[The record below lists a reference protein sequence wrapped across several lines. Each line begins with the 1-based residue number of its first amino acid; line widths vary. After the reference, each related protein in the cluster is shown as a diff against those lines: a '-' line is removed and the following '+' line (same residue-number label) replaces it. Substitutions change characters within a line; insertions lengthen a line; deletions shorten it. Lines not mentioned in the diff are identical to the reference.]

1 MIAPRF
7 AYRAARADGTVF
19 RGSQTASDAAEVQAS
34 LARDGF
40 FPLDIRQQREEPSRS
55 RQLRARH
62 LAVAVRGL
70 ATLTAAGVSLDR
82 AIAATAAMAPD
93 PVGRVLIG
101 VHASVQNGQSLS
113 RALAEA
119 GGAVPPMT
127 VGLISAG
134 ERAGR
139 LSIALEQAATQ
150 LESDADLGSRLRQA
164 LAYPIILC
172 VGGAFS
178 LAIIV
183 TTVLPRFAAL
193 LSDLGQELPTSTRLL
208 LLLPRILA
216 SIWPFVLIATA
227 AGMIWW
233 RAWSRTETG
242 GRHWHGFLLKIP
254 GVGTLRHLI
263 GTARISRALGG
274 GLEAGLPLVAALE
287 AAKEAAGDRALSER
301 LGRVRERVIQGEGLA
316 STFRAERLL
325 VPNCL
330 ELVDI
335 GEQSGRLAEFTSRA
349 GDLAASE
356 VDRALKTMLALLE
369 PVLVVVFGGVIALVA
384 AAMLQAVYALRPGGP

>member
-1 MIAPRF
+1 MNAPRF
-7 AYRAARADGTVF
+7 RYRAARADGTVF

-40 FPLDIRQQREEPSRS
+40 FPLDVRQQSEEPSRS
-55 RQLRARH
+55 RALPAKH

-82 AIAATAAMAPD
+82 AIAATAAMAQD
-93 PVGRVLIG
+93 PVRRVLIG

-119 GGAVPPMT
+119 GGAVPAMT
-127 VGLISAG
+127 VGLIRAG

-139 LSIALEQAATQ
+139 LPIALEQAATQ
-150 LESDADLGSRLRQA
+150 LESDAELVSRLRQA
-164 LAYPIILC
+164 LAYPVVLC
-172 VGGAFS
+172 IGGAFS
-178 LAIIV
+178 LTIIV

-208 LLLPRILA
+208 LLLPRILT
-216 SIWPFVLIATA
+216 SSWPFLLIVA
-227 AGMIWW
+227 AAALVWW
-233 RAWSRTETG
+233 RAWSRSERG
-242 GRHWHGFLLKIP
+242 GRQWHGLLLRIP

-274 GLEAGLPLVAALE
+274 GLEAGLPLIAALD
-287 AAKEAAGDRALSER
+287 AARDATGDRALSER
-301 LGRVRERVIQGEGLA
+301 LGRARERVIQGEGLA
-316 STFRAERLL
+316 ATFRTEHLL
-325 VPNCL
+325 VPSCL

-349 GDLAASE
+349 GDLAARE
-356 VDRALKTMLALLE
+356 VDRALKTLLTLLE
-369 PVLVVVFGGVIALVA
+369 PALVVVFGGIIALVA